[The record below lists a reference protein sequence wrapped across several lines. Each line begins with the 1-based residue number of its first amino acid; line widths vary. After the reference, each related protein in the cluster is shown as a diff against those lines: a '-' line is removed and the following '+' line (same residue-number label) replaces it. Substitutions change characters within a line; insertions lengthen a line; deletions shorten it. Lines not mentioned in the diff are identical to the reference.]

1 MPKNKRN
8 KKEQQTLIYTTST
21 TTENTKA
28 KIENNTK
35 NKTNTNTTNQ
45 RDTIHIYTNWGIP
58 FLLHT
63 IYFIKM
69 GVPHGCS
76 FYFSTIRC

>member
-21 TTENTKA
+21 TIENTKA
-28 KIENNTK
+28 KIKNNTK

-45 RDTIHIYTNWGIP
+45 RDTIHIYTN
-58 FLLHT
+58 
-63 IYFIKM
+63 
-69 GVPHGCS
+69 
-76 FYFSTIRC
+76 